1 VRKRAVVGSVLASAG
16 ILVVGWQIGTV
27 TTTGTATEEIPTG
40 DDSTGGDPSTTPTP
54 TTSPTPTAPSI
65 DGTYTGPSVDA
76 RFGEMQVAV
85 TITDGAISDVTAL
98 RVTDRDARSVEL
110 GNKAATV
117 LRERVIKSQS
127 ADVRNVSGATYSA
140 KAYLSSLQAAL
151 DEAGF

>member
-1 VRKRAVVGSVLASAG
+1 MRRRAVLGSVLASAG
-16 ILVVGWQIGTV
+16 ILFVGWQVGAASIAPPTEGESGT
-27 TTTGTATEEIPTG
+27 
-40 DDSTGGDPSTTPTP
+40 DTGGEASTTPTP
-54 TTSPTPTAPSI
+54 PTSATPTPPSI

-85 TITDGAISDVTAL
+85 TISDGRISDVTAL
-98 RVTDRDARSVEL
+98 RITDRDARSVEL
-110 GNKAATV
+110 GNKAARV

-140 KAYLSSLQAAL
+140 DAYLSSLQAAL